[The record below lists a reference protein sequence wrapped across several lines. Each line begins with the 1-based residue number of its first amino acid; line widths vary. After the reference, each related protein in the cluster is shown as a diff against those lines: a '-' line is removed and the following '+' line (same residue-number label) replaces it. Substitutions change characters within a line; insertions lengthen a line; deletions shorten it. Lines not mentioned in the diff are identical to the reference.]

1 MFNRQTI
8 RKVGTLAASLL
19 ILSTTASA
27 YYHYVR
33 FPSRSGPFTPVFE
46 KFDINALPGRTLRY
60 YIAES
65 GPDKISSTDSFSA
78 IVSQIRLAAKAWN
91 DVETSELRL
100 VFGGLIN
107 PSTPQTS
114 AGIDILFDDDMPPG
128 VIAQGGPVSYDYSA
142 LPTGATFVPV
152 VRSKL
157 QLRRDLTRYPL
168 AAAQGGGFVD
178 FETFDEMFFG
188 TLVHEFGHTLGLQH
202 SFTSGAMSTL
212 TTRGTTK
219 ARPLTAD
226 DAAGLSIL
234 YPSPAFAR
242 NTGSL
247 RGRVAS
253 SGTGLNM
260 ASVVA
265 ISPNGPAISS
275 LTNPDGTYRIDG
287 IPAGVAYY
295 VYAHPLPSASA
306 VDGTFPGGITPPWDS
321 LTGRGS
327 RIATRDLFTTQFHN
341 QTFVVP
347 AGVTIEGVD
356 FNVQRRNTL
365 PISFVSTY
373 GFVGQVTV
381 KPAPIYGQGASGM
394 VVAAGL
400 ADAGGNPVSGLTV
413 RVLGG
418 GDAIPGSIR
427 RYPYAPGYVQFDVMP
442 PYGEGARHVIFSAGG
457 DQYVLPAAFNLI
469 QRAAPNIDSVASA
482 PDGRGGRAALI
493 SGRNLSAESR
503 ILFDGVQVSTIRS
516 NADGTQLVSLPPAPG
531 GYRARVVALNNDGQS
546 SLFTQGRNATQFTFE
561 SADAGVFAI
570 SQQAVPAGSDVLVE
584 ITGTGT
590 NFVDGQTTIGFGSS
604 DIAVRRL
611 WVVSPTK
618 LLANVSIVPH
628 SPIASTTVTVNS
640 GLQLFSAPL
649 AFQIQPLNP
658 RQLSLNYA
666 SLRNS
671 ATGGAGITAGSTAT
685 ISIQNLVSAAG
696 LRATLNDQ
704 TLAVTGVSGNVM
716 TFVVPASFPTG
727 PAVLRVT
734 SGTGESSLPIALN
747 IDAPPPVIQSA
758 LAGVSVALDST
769 KWVRPNDLMTLLV
782 DNLFDN
788 DNGGDVIKVSI
799 GGIEHAP
806 IAVLN
811 SSLGS
816 AQVQVILAGSVPQG
830 DEVPVTIRVETRVS
844 NTVPIRVRAN

>member
-1 MFNRQTI
+1 
-8 RKVGTLAASLL
+8 LATALL
-19 ILSTTASA
+19 VLSSTASG
-27 YYHYVR
+27 YYHFVR
-33 FPSRSGPFTPVFE
+33 FPSRNGPFSPVFE

-65 GPDKISSTDSFSA
+65 GPGKISSSDSFSA
-78 IVSQIRLAAKAWN
+78 VVSQIRLAAKAWN

-107 PSTPQTS
+107 PATPQTS
-114 AGIDILFDDDMPPG
+114 PGIDILFDDDMPPG
-128 VIAQGGPVSYDYSA
+128 VIAQGGPVSFDYSS
-142 LPTGATFVPV
+142 LPSGATFVPV

-168 AAAQGGGFVD
+168 AAAQGGGFVE

-219 ARPLTAD
+219 SRPLTAD

-234 YPSPAFAR
+234 YPSAAFAR
-242 NTGSL
+242 TTGSL

-253 SGTGLNM
+253 GGTGLNM

-265 ISPNGPAISS
+265 ISPNGPVISA
-275 LTNPDGTYRIDG
+275 LTNPDGTYKIEG
-287 IPAGVAYY
+287 IPAGVAYF

-306 VDGTFPGGITPPWDS
+306 VDGTFPGGITPAWDS
-321 LTGRGS
+321 LNAKGS
-327 RIATRDLFTTQFHN
+327 RLSARDVFTTQFHN
-341 QTFVVP
+341 QTFVVT
-347 AGVTIEGVD
+347 AGTTIEGID
-356 FNVQRRNTL
+356 FNVQRRPTL

-373 GFVGQVTV
+373 GFVGQVAV
-381 KPAPIYGQGASGM
+381 KPAPILGQGASGN

-400 ADAGGNPVSGLTV
+400 SNADGSPIAGLSL

-427 RYPYAPGYVQFDVMP
+427 KYSPGYIQFDVMP

-457 DQYVLPAAFNLI
+457 DQYVLPAAFTLI
-469 QRAAPNIDSVASA
+469 QRTAPSIDSVGPAS
-482 PDGRGGRAALI
+482 DGKGGRAALVT
-493 SGRNLSAESR
+493 GRNLTGESR
-503 ILFDGVQVSTIRS
+503 ILFDGIQVNTLKS
-516 NADGTQLVSLPPAPG
+516 NPDGTQLVSLPPAPG

-546 SLFTQGRNATQFTFE
+546 SLFTQGKNAAQFTFE
-561 SADAGVFAI
+561 PSDAGVFAI
-570 SQQAVPAGSDVLVE
+570 SQQSIPAGTDVVVE
-584 ITGTGT
+584 ITGVGT
-590 NFVDGQTTIGFGSS
+590 NFVDGQTTVGFGSS

-611 WVVSPTK
+611 WVVSPTR

-640 GLQLFSAPL
+640 GLQLFSTPL

-658 RQLSLNYA
+658 LQLSLSYA
-666 SLRNS
+666 TLRNTET
-671 ATGGAGITAGSTAT
+671 AGAGITAGSTA
-685 ISIQNLVSAAG
+685 SITVQNLASQGG
-696 LRATLNDQ
+696 LKATLNDQ
-704 TLAVTGVSGNVM
+704 SLTIGGINGNVM
-716 TFVVPASFPTG
+716 TFQVPANFPTG
-727 PAVLRVT
+727 PATMKVT
-734 SGTGESSLPIALN
+734 NGAGETSLPIALN
-747 IDAPPPVIQSA
+747 IDSAPPVIQTA

-769 KWVRPNDLMTLLV
+769 KWVRPNDLMTLVV

-788 DNGGDVIKVSI
+788 QNGGDAVKVSI
-799 GGIEHAP
+799 GGVEHSP

-811 SSLGS
+811 SIAGTT
-816 AQVQVILAGSVPQG
+816 QVQVILSGSVPQG
-830 DEVPVTIRVETRVS
+830 NEIPVTIRVETRVS
-844 NTVPIRVRAN
+844 NTVPIQVRAN

>member
-1 MFNRQTI
+1 MISLKTF
-8 RKVGTLAASLL
+8 RKVGTLAAALL
-19 ILSTTASA
+19 ILSSTASA
-27 YYHYVR
+27 YYHFVR
-33 FPSRSGPFTPVFE
+33 FPSKNGPFSPVFE

-107 PSTPQTS
+107 PATPQTS
-114 AGIDILFDDDMPPG
+114 AGIDIIFDDEMPPG
-128 VIAQGGPVSYDYSA
+128 VIAQGGPVSFDYSS
-142 LPTGATFVPV
+142 LPSGATFVPV

-168 AAAQGGGFVD
+168 AAAQGGGFVE

-226 DAAGLSIL
+226 DTAGLSIL
-234 YPSPAFAR
+234 YPSAAFAR
-242 NTGSL
+242 TTGSL
-247 RGRVAS
+247 RGRVAAG
-253 SGTGLNM
+253 GTGLNM

-265 ISPNGPAISS
+265 ISPNGPVISS

-287 IPAGVAYY
+287 IPAGVAYF
-295 VYAHPLPSASA
+295 VYAHPVPSASA
-306 VDGTFPGGITPPWDS
+306 VDGTFHGGITPPWDS
-321 LTGRGS
+321 LNAKGS
-327 RIATRDLFTTQFHN
+327 RITTRDVFTTQFHN
-341 QTFVVP
+341 QTFVVT
-347 AGVTIEGVD
+347 AGTTIEGVD
-356 FNVQRRNTL
+356 FNVQRRQTL

-373 GFVGQVTV
+373 GFVGQVAV
-381 KPAPIYGQGASGM
+381 KPAPILGQGASGN

-400 ADAGGNPVSGLTV
+400 SSTDGSPISGLSL

-427 RYPYAPGYVQFDVMP
+427 KYSPGYIQFDVMP
-442 PYGEGARHVIFSAGG
+442 PYGEGARHIIFSAGG
-457 DQYVLPAAFNLI
+457 DQYILPAAFTLI
-469 QRAAPNIDSVASA
+469 QRAAPSIDSVAPAS
-482 PDGRGGRAALI
+482 DGKGGRAALVT
-493 SGRNLSAESR
+493 GRNLNAESR
-503 ILFDGVQVSTIRS
+503 ILFDGIQVNTLKS

-531 GYRARVVALNNDGQS
+531 GYRARVVALNSDGQS
-546 SLFTQGRNATQFTFE
+546 SLFTHGKNAAQFTFE
-561 SADAGVFAI
+561 SGDAGVFAI
-570 SQQAVPAGSDVLVE
+570 SQQAIPAGSDVLVE
-584 ITGTGT
+584 ITGVGT

-611 WVVSPTK
+611 WVVSPSK

-658 RQLSLNYA
+658 RQLSLSYA
-666 SLRNS
+666 TLRNTE
-671 ATGGAGITAGSTAT
+671 TGGAGITAGSTA
-685 ISIQNLVSAAG
+685 SITVQNLVSQAG
-696 LRATLNDQ
+696 IKATLNDQ
-704 TLAVTGVSGNVM
+704 SLTITGINGNVM
-716 TFVVPASFPTG
+716 TFQVPANFPTG
-727 PAVLRVT
+727 PAT
-734 SGTGESSLPIALN
+734 MKMTNGAGEISLPIAVN
-747 IDAPPPVIQSA
+747 IDSPPPVIQTA

-769 KWVRPNDLMTLLV
+769 KWVRPNDLMTLVV

-788 DNGGDVIKVSI
+788 ENGGDAVKVSI
-799 GGIEHAP
+799 GGVEHSP
-806 IAVLN
+806 IAVL
-811 SSLGS
+811 SSTTGIT
-816 AQVQVILAGSVPQG
+816 QVQVILAGSVPQG
-830 DEVPVTIRVETRVS
+830 NEIPVTIRVETRVS
-844 NTVPIRVRAN
+844 NTVPIQVRAN